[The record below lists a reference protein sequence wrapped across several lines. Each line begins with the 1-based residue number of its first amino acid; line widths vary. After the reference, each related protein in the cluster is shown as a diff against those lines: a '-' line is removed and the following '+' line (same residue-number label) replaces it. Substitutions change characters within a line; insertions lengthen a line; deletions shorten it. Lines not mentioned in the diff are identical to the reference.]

1 MAQTV
6 VVERAKAEDR
16 RTEVQEAESTTADR
30 SSSIGGRTAQLGK
43 PEVDSH
49 QPR

>member
-16 RTEVQEAESTTADR
+16 RTEAQEAESTTADR
-30 SSSIGGRTAQLGK
+30 SSRIGGFAGGRKL
-43 PEVDSH
+43 P
-49 QPR
+49 